1 MYQRIYVP
9 VDNSEHSDRAIDCG
23 VELGRAFGASLT
35 GSHVYA
41 ASMHDYRFRQ
51 MEYTLPEEYI
61 EEVELERQR
70 KIHDSLITMGLR
82 LISDSYLDQ
91 MQRKCEG
98 AGLGFTPR
106 MMDGKHHVEIL
117 KDIKGSEYD
126 LVVLGALG
134 LGRVRDSVLG
144 SVCERVARASDRD
157 VWVVKRVPQ
166 APSESATAAAVASE
180 NATATGGA
188 ILVGVDGS
196 PQSFGALMTGIEL
209 SQRLGRKL
217 EVIAVYDPY
226 LHYKVFNGIVGV
238 LTEKAAKVFR
248 FEEQN
253 QLHEEIIDTGLATI
267 YQSHLEVAETMA
279 REAGVEVKKTLLD
292 GKAYQKILDYVRKT
306 DPYVLVLG
314 RIGIHSDPEETSLG
328 SNTENLLRLAP
339 CDVLLT
345 TRKEI
350 PRLDVKAEE
359 SVRWTPEAE
368 NRMKRVP
375 EQVRGVA
382 RMGVLRIALEKGHS
396 VVTNAV
402 IDEAMDRFMPKD
414 TSLATQALA
423 EAVALERARAQSV
436 SMCKGCGVSATDA
449 NPARCT
455 VCGGVEF
462 EVISP
467 EMVEKIAA
475 VEGGLSEEVTYD
487 GRKLRWSEDAKR
499 ALWSVKDAYQRR
511 RTKARVEKG
520 ARMRKLDVVTL
531 EFTKALIE
539 EETGVPLVVPA
550 KLPPEAA
557 KETDHA
563 ALPGAIAAALAGG
576 NGSAQ
581 AGNGA
586 TADGA
591 SGNGHTA
598 LPEEKKIVARDGNK
612 NPLVSMYAWTPEAIE
627 RVFRVPAGFMRN
639 MTQERIEG
647 LAKER
652 GVATIDLAVVEGGI
666 EIGKQMMAEMI
677 STYQRPGATPNT
689 ATAKAAP
696 AGNDGPI
703 SVGQGTESTPTAP
716 MSPSSQAGAR
726 GYLNEVRTLSA
737 STPAPNGNGNGLK
750 S

>member
-23 VELGRAFGASLT
+23 VELGRAFGAALT

-91 MQRKCEG
+91 MARKCEG
-98 AGLGFTPR
+98 AGIGFTPR

-166 APSESATAAAVASE
+166 ADAPAAGQD
-180 NATATGGA
+180 T
-188 ILVGVDGS
+188 ILVGIDGS
-196 PQSFGALMTGIEL
+196 PQSFGALMTGVEL
-209 SQRLGRKL
+209 AQKLGKKL
-217 EVIAVYDPY
+217 EIIAVYDPY

-267 YQSHLEVAETMA
+267 YQSHLEVAEQMA
-279 REAGVEVKKTLLD
+279 REAGIEVKKTLLD
-292 GKAYQKILDYVRKT
+292 GKAYQKILDHVRKT
-306 DPYVLVLG
+306 DPFVLVLG
-314 RIGIHSDPEETSLG
+314 RIGIHSDPEETGLG

-345 TRKEI
+345 TRKEV

-368 NRMKRVP
+368 QRMKRVP

-423 EAVALERARAQSV
+423 EAVALERARTRPV
-436 SMCKGCGVSATDA
+436 SMCKGCGVSASDA
-449 NPARCT
+449 APAQCT
-455 VCGGVEF
+455 VCGGSEF

-467 EMVEKIAA
+467 EMIERIAA
-475 VEGGLSEEVTYD
+475 VEGGLSEEVSYD

-563 ALPGAIAAALAGG
+563 ALPDAIARALAGDAGG
-576 NGSAQ
+576 NGHA
-581 AGNGA
+581 AP
-586 TADGA
+586 
-591 SGNGHTA
+591 
-598 LPEEKKIVARDGNK
+598 LPDEKKLVARDANK
-612 NPLVSMYAWTPEAIE
+612 NPLVSVYAWTPEALE

-652 GVATIDLAVVEGGI
+652 GVATIDLAIVEGGI

-677 STYQRPGATPNT
+677 STYQRPGAS
-689 ATAKAAP
+689 AP
-696 AGNDGPI
+696 AAAAKPAEAPKTETI
-703 SVGQGTESTPTAP
+703 SIGKGSESKPTAP
-716 MSPSSQAGAR
+716 MSPSSPAGAR

-737 STPAPNGNGNGLK
+737 SAPPRDGNDGNDGGLT

>member
-91 MQRKCEG
+91 MARKCEG
-98 AGLGFTPR
+98 AGIGFTPR

-157 VWVVKRVPQ
+157 VWVVKRVPP
-166 APSESATAAAVASE
+166 AASE
-180 NATATGGA
+180 AAGNGA
-188 ILVGVDGS
+188 ASTTPGQETILVGIDGS

-209 SQRLGRKL
+209 AQHLGKKL
-217 EVIAVYDPY
+217 EIIAVYDPY

-279 REAGVEVKKTLLD
+279 QEKGIEVRKTLLD
-292 GKAYQKILDYVRKT
+292 GKAYQKILDHVRKT
-306 DPYVLVLG
+306 DPFVLILG
-314 RIGIHSDPEETSLG
+314 RIGIHSDPEEHGLG

-345 TRKEI
+345 TRKEV

-368 NRMKRVP
+368 LRMKRVP

-423 EAVALERARAQSV
+423 EAVALERARTRPV
-436 SMCKGCGVSATDA
+436 SMCKGCGVSASDA
-449 NPARCT
+449 APAQCT
-455 VCGGVEF
+455 VCGGTEF

-467 EMVEKIAA
+467 EMIERIAA

-499 ALWSVKDAYQRR
+499 ALWSIRDAYQRR

-531 EFTKALIE
+531 EFTKNLIE
-539 EETGVPLVVPA
+539 EETGVPLVIPA

-557 KETDHA
+557 RETDHA
-563 ALPGAIAAALAGG
+563 ALPAAVAAAIAAPG
-576 NGSAQ
+576 

-586 TADGA
+586 GQPGA
-591 SGNGHTA
+591 GNGA
-598 LPEEKKIVARDGNK
+598 AQDEKKLVARDGNK
-612 NPLVSMYAWTPEAIE
+612 NPLVSIYAWTPEAIE

-652 GVATIDLAVVEGGI
+652 GVSTIDLAVVEGGI

-689 ATAKAAP
+689 TQANQAVQ
-696 AGNDGPI
+696 AGASNGDRVSIGAG
-703 SVGQGTESTPTAP
+703 SESTPTAP
-716 MSPSSQAGAR
+716 MSPASPAGAR

-737 STPAPNGNGNGLK
+737 SSPTPRNDDGSGLK

>member
-23 VELGRAFGASLT
+23 VTLGRAFGASLT

-91 MQRKCEG
+91 MSKKCE
-98 AGLGFTPR
+98 AAALGFTPR

-117 KDIKGSEYD
+117 KDIRGSEYD

-157 VWVVKRVPQ
+157 VWVVKHVPQ
-166 APSESATAAAVASE
+166 ADAPAAPD
-180 NATATGGA
+180 T
-188 ILVGVDGS
+188 ILVGIDGS
-196 PQSFGALMTGIEL
+196 PQSFGALMTGVEL
-209 SQRLGRKL
+209 AQRLGKKL
-217 EVIAVYDPY
+217 EIIAVYDPY

-279 REAGVEVKKTLLD
+279 QEAGVEVKKTLLD
-292 GKAYQKILDYVRKT
+292 GKAYQKILDHVRKT
-306 DPYVLVLG
+306 PPYVLVLG
-314 RIGIHSDPEETSLG
+314 RIGIHSDPEESGLG

-368 NRMKRVP
+368 QRMKRVP

-423 EAVALERARAQSV
+423 EAVALERARTRSV
-436 SMCKGCGVSATDA
+436 SMCKGCGVSVTEAA
-449 NPARCT
+449 LAKCT
-455 VCGGVEF
+455 VCGGTEF

-499 ALWSVKDAYQRR
+499 ALWSIKDAYQRR

-539 EETGVPLVVPA
+539 EETGVPLVVAA

-557 KETDHA
+557 RETDHA
-563 ALPGAIAAALAGG
+563 ALPGAIAAAISGTVGG
-576 NGSAQ
+576 T
-581 AGNGA
+581 
-586 TADGA
+586 TAA
-591 SGNGHTA
+591 A
-598 LPEEKKIVARDGNK
+598 EAPLPSEKRLVARDANK
-612 NPLVSMYAWTPEAIE
+612 NPLLSSFSWTPEAIE
-627 RVFRVPAGFMRN
+627 RVLRVPAGFMRN

-652 GVATIDLAVVEGGI
+652 GASTIDLSIVEGGI

-677 STYQRPGATPNT
+677 STYQRPSAPN
-689 ATAKAAP
+689 AAIPNETAKP
-696 AGNDGPI
+696 AVSIGAG
-703 SVGQGTESTPTAP
+703 SESTPTAP
-716 MSPSSQAGAR
+716 MSPSSPAGAR

-737 STPAPNGNGNGLK
+737 SAPPRDGNDEGGLK

>member
-91 MQRKCEG
+91 MARKCEKSG
-98 AGLGFTPR
+98 IGFTPR

-157 VWVVKRVPQ
+157 VWVVKHVPQ
-166 APSESATAAAVASE
+166 AAADNGNGDAAAAP
-180 NATATGGA
+180 AAHDT
-188 ILVGVDGS
+188 ILVGIDGS
-196 PQSFGALMTGIEL
+196 PQSFGALMTGVEL
-209 SQRLGRKL
+209 AQRLGKKL
-217 EVIAVYDPY
+217 EIIAVYDPY

-279 REAGVEVKKTLLD
+279 REAGLEVKKTLLD
-292 GKAYQKILDYVRKT
+292 GKAYQKILDHIRKT
-306 DPYVLVLG
+306 QPYVLVLG
-314 RIGIHSDPEETSLG
+314 RIGIHSDPEEAGLG

-345 TRKEI
+345 TRKEV

-368 NRMKRVP
+368 QRMKRVP

-423 EAVALERARAQSV
+423 EAVALERARTRPV
-436 SMCKGCGVSATDA
+436 SMCKGCGVSASDA
-449 NPARCT
+449 APAKCT
-455 VCGGVEF
+455 VCGGTEF

-499 ALWSVKDAYQRR
+499 ALWSIRDAYQRR

-557 KETDHA
+557 RETDHA
-563 ALPGAIAAALAGG
+563 ALPGAIAAAIA
-576 NGSAQ
+576 A
-581 AGNGA
+581 
-586 TADGA
+586 
-591 SGNGHTA
+591 
-598 LPEEKKIVARDGNK
+598 EKRLVARDGNK
-612 NPLVSMYAWTPEAIE
+612 NPLLSAFSWTPEAIE
-627 RVFRVPAGFMRN
+627 RVLRVPAGFMRN

-652 GVATIDLAVVEGGI
+652 GVATIDLAIVEGGI

-677 STYQRPGATPNT
+677 STYQRPNAVPNEASKPAVSIGA
-689 ATAKAAP
+689 
-696 AGNDGPI
+696 G
-703 SVGQGTESTPTAP
+703 SESTPTAP
-716 MSPSSQAGAR
+716 MSQSSQAGAR

-737 STPAPNGNGNGLK
+737 STPTRDGNDESGLK

>member
-23 VELGRAFGASLT
+23 ITLGRAFGASLT

-91 MQRKCEG
+91 MSKKCAG

-157 VWVVKRVPQ
+157 VWVVKRVPENG
-166 APSESATAAAVASE
+166 SVAAQETV
-180 NATATGGA
+180 
-188 ILVGVDGS
+188 LVGIDGS

-209 SQRLGRKL
+209 TQKLGKKL
-217 EVIAVYDPY
+217 EIIAVYDPY

-292 GKAYQKILDYVRKT
+292 GKAYQKILDHVRKT

-314 RIGIHSDPEETSLG
+314 RIGIHSDPEETGLG

-423 EAVALERARAQSV
+423 EAVALERARTQSV

-449 NPARCT
+449 APAKCT

-563 ALPGAIAAALAGG
+563 ALPDAIAKAL
-576 NGSAQ
+576 

-586 TADGA
+586 ATVGNG

-612 NPLVSMYAWTPEAIE
+612 NPLVSVYAWTPEAIE

-677 STYQRPGATPNT
+677 STYQRPGATPN
-689 ATAKAAP
+689 AAKA
-696 AGNDGPI
+696 GPV
-703 SVGQGTESTPTAP
+703 SVGQGSESTPTAP

-737 STPAPNGNGNGLK
+737 SSPNGNGDK

>member
-91 MQRKCEG
+91 MARKCEKSG
-98 AGLGFTPR
+98 IGFTPR

-157 VWVVKRVPQ
+157 VWVVKHVPQ
-166 APSESATAAAVASE
+166 AAADNGSGDAAAAS
-180 NATATGGA
+180 AAHDT
-188 ILVGVDGS
+188 ILVGIDGS
-196 PQSFGALMTGIEL
+196 PQSFGALMTGVEL
-209 SQRLGRKL
+209 AQRLGKKL
-217 EVIAVYDPY
+217 EIIAVYDPY

-279 REAGVEVKKTLLD
+279 REAGLEVKKTLLD
-292 GKAYQKILDYVRKT
+292 GKAYQKILDHIRKT
-306 DPYVLVLG
+306 QPYVLVLG
-314 RIGIHSDPEETSLG
+314 RIGIHSDPEEAGLG

-345 TRKEI
+345 TRKEV

-368 NRMKRVP
+368 QRMKRVP

-423 EAVALERARAQSV
+423 EAVALERARTRPV
-436 SMCKGCGVSATDA
+436 SMCKGCGVSASDA
-449 NPARCT
+449 APAKCT
-455 VCGGVEF
+455 VCGGTEF

-499 ALWSVKDAYQRR
+499 ALWSIRDAYQRR

-557 KETDHA
+557 RETDHA
-563 ALPGAIAAALAGG
+563 ALPGAIAAAIA
-576 NGSAQ
+576 A
-581 AGNGA
+581 
-586 TADGA
+586 
-591 SGNGHTA
+591 
-598 LPEEKKIVARDGNK
+598 EKRLVARDGNK
-612 NPLVSMYAWTPEAIE
+612 NPLLSAFSWTPEAIE
-627 RVFRVPAGFMRN
+627 RVLRVPAGFMRN

-652 GVATIDLAVVEGGI
+652 GVATIDLAIVEGGI

-677 STYQRPGATPNT
+677 STYQRPNAVPNEASKPAVSIGA
-689 ATAKAAP
+689 
-696 AGNDGPI
+696 G
-703 SVGQGTESTPTAP
+703 SESTPTAP

-737 STPAPNGNGNGLK
+737 STPTRDGNDESGLK